1 MNQINLIRQTLR
13 THLSWHGARI
23 TFLALF
29 LVALV
34 RVRTVNFVELAQGFM
49 GTAKTESSEK
59 RLHRFFSEFDLDY
72 REIARLVAGLMDIP
86 QPWILSIDRTNWQF
100 GDCVFNILM
109 LGVVHEGVAFPLV
122 WTMLDKKGN
131 SNYKER
137 ITLLEEFREIFSEV
151 AVDYITG
158 DREFISA

>member
-1 MNQINLIRQTLR
+1 
-13 THLSWHGARI
+13 
-23 TFLALF
+23 
-29 LVALV
+29 
-34 RVRTVNFVELAQGFM
+34 M

-59 RLHRFFSEFDLDY
+59 RLHRFFSEFDLNY
-72 REIARLVAGLMDIP
+72 RELARLVAGLMEIP
-86 QPWILSIDRTNWQF
+86 QPWILSVDRTNWQF

-131 SNYKER
+131 SNYKEH
-137 ITLLEEFREIFSEV
+137 ITLLEEFREIFPEV

-158 DREFISA
+158 DREFIGEDWFDYLLNQTLMPFRLRIRHSDHLFDGKNSFNSKVVFGHLGS